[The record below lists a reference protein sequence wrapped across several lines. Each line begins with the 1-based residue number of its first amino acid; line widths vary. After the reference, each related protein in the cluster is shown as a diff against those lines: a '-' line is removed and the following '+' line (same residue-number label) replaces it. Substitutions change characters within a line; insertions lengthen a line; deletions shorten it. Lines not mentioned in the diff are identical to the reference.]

1 MFAMPNPGLVWV
13 YLVLVVA
20 ILAVTLAAIFVRL
33 ADAPGVVVAAYR
45 MALASLVLIPIS
57 ARGLRSTPLTAQ
69 TLRFSA
75 LAGLFL
81 GAHFATWITSLS
93 YTTVAAS
100 TTLVS
105 TTPLWITLFSWLF
118 LRTVPSLSVLFGVL
132 VAVAGGAM
140 IGFGDLRGGNA
151 PLLGDALA
159 LSGAIFLTG
168 YFLLGRSAQRHGLRL
183 DAYAGLAY
191 GVAAAVLLPLPTIA
205 GLPYI
210 GYGLDTFLWIA
221 LLALIPQLVGHTGI
235 NFAMKR
241 LDPTFVATVA
251 LLDPVGSTMLAFLFF
266 REVPSSLTLVG
277 ALVLLLGIAITARAS
292 GFGLRVPPV
301 CDSAADE

>member
-1 MFAMPNPGLVWV
+1 MPTPGLVWV
-13 YLVLVVA
+13 YLVLIVA

-69 TLRFSA
+69 TLLFSA

-118 LRTVPSLSVLFGVL
+118 LRTVPSLSVLLGVL

-191 GVAAAVLLPLPTIA
+191 GVAAAVLLPLPAIA

-210 GYGLDTFLWIA
+210 DYRLDTFLWIA

-301 CDSAADE
+301 CDSDADE

>member
-1 MFAMPNPGLVWV
+1 MFAMPTPGLVWV
-13 YLVLVVA
+13 YLVLIVA

-45 MALASLVLIPIS
+45 MALAGLVLIPIS

-69 TLRFSA
+69 TLLFSA

-118 LRTVPSLSVLFGVL
+118 LRTVPSLSVLLGVL

-191 GVAAAVLLPLPTIA
+191 GVAAAVLLPLPAIA

-210 GYGLDTFLWIA
+210 GYRLDTFLWIA

-251 LLDPVGSTMLAFLFF
+251 LLDPVGSTILAFLFF

-301 CDSAADE
+301 CDSDADE

>member
-1 MFAMPNPGLVWV
+1 MFAMPTPGLVWV
-13 YLVLVVA
+13 YLVLIVA
-20 ILAVTLAAIFVRL
+20 VLAVTLAAIFVRL

-69 TLRFSA
+69 TLLFSA

-93 YTTVAAS
+93 YTTVTAS

-191 GVAAAVLLPLPTIA
+191 GVAAAVLLPLPTIV

-210 GYGLDTFLWIA
+210 GYRLDTFLWIA

-301 CDSAADE
+301 FDSAADE

>member
-1 MFAMPNPGLVWV
+1 MFAMPTPGLVWV
-13 YLVLVVA
+13 YLVLIVA

-69 TLRFSA
+69 TLLFSA

-118 LRTVPSLSVLFGVL
+118 LRTVPSLSVLLGVL

-191 GVAAAVLLPLPTIA
+191 GVAAAVLLPLPAIA

-210 GYGLDTFLWIA
+210 GYRLDTFLWIA

-301 CDSAADE
+301 CDSDADE

>member
-1 MFAMPNPGLVWV
+1 MFAMPTPGLVWV
-13 YLVLVVA
+13 YLVLIVA

-69 TLRFSA
+69 TLLFSA

-118 LRTVPSLSVLFGVL
+118 LRTVPSLSVLLGVL

-191 GVAAAVLLPLPTIA
+191 GVAAAVLLPLPAIA

-210 GYGLDTFLWIA
+210 DYRLDTFLWIA

-241 LDPTFVATVA
+241 LDPTFVAAVA

-301 CDSAADE
+301 CDSDADE